1 MITVGF
7 AIAVGL
13 GLIMG
18 TLMATVPL
26 LRLTM
31 YPYIIAF
38 QALPKIVFVPLFLV
52 LFGYGP
58 SSKIVTAV
66 AIAFFPVFINTMI
79 GLSLVEEDA
88 LRLMQ
93 SLTAN
98 RWQIF
103 TKLRVPSAL
112 PLIFAGIKTSATLV
126 MTGAIAAEFLA
137 GTDLGI
143 GRLISVFSFDLQMDV
158 VFALVLVIAI
168 MAFLLFTAVERL
180 GQKVVFWEEDR
191 ERPL

>member
-1 MITVGF
+1 
-7 AIAVGL
+7 
-13 GLIMG
+13 
-18 TLMATVPL
+18 MATVPL